1 MKEERDI
8 RGKSKNVNE
17 WCYGTYI
24 FTDDNRNN
32 PFRTRPFKESHRIVF
47 WCSGDWNMGGWV
59 DEEVIP
65 ETIGQYTGL
74 KDKNGK
80 EIYEGDIVK
89 LYYVS
94 INYKGSNSI
103 PYRTFCVCVF
113 DNGRFVY
120 KRISPNS
127 KKLSLNWGAKC
138 ISSLEISNVE
148 IIGNIHSNNGLL

>member
-1 MKEERDI
+1 MREIKFRA
-8 RGKSKNVNE
+8 RTVNGKWLYGNLQVPSVNGSPYYMWDE
-17 WCYGTYI
+17 DKFQCA
-24 FTDDNRNN
+24 
-32 PFRTRPFKESHRIVF
+32 
-47 WCSGDWNMGGWV
+47 V
-59 DEEVIP
+59 DEN
-65 ETIGQYTGL
+65 TIGQYTGL

-94 INYKGSNSI
+94 INYKGSHSI
-103 PYRTFCVCVF
+103 PYRTLCVCVF

-148 IIGNIHSNNGLL
+148 IIGNIYDNLESIQEEEKC